1 MLEGKEPFIKK
12 PMMDNYDT
20 GRMRQTSENDD
31 KVSPV

>member
-20 GRMRQTSENDD
+20 LHMRETRENDD